1 MLRWVNTDKRSINL
15 GLGGQKWPWVKSL
28 KCDRM
33 KIWHLEKQQPA
44 WRKSKFPRLLV
55 QTIHLPVDS
64 TEPETSEIR
73 ANIKQQESSSNMCL
87 PNFNYSAGGC
97 TKTAL
102 IFFNLFIWL
111 HQVSVALCG
120 LRCPADLSS
129 LKRDWTHVPCI
140 ARQTHN
146 HWTTKSPQLP
156 LDPEE
161 TKRRNHLEKH
171 PFQ

>member
-1 MLRWVNTDKRSINL
+1 MNADKRSINL

-64 TEPETSEIR
+64 TVPETSKIR
-73 ANIKQQESSSNMCL
+73 ANIKQQESSSNMSAWLQVSCRWLHQNCL
-87 PNFNYSAGGC
+87 
-97 TKTAL
+97 
-102 IFFNLFIWL
+102 FFFFWQ
-111 HQVSVALCG
+111 HQVSVAGCG

-129 LKRDWTHVPCI
+129 LNRDWTHVPCI